1 MEDRGITDSRI
12 RIRKIRH
19 VADIQAQK
27 QESVTTWG
35 RRLDDRQTGLILAIK
50 RTCIIF
56 AVEPQPSFL
65 AVGEI
70 MKSTISTAAA
80 CAALFA
86 FASHGAQAASFDCDA
101 KALQPD
107 EKMICEN
114 RSLNDADVKMVTTF
128 ELLSGLLAM
137 GARGTLQDE
146 QTAWLKKR
154 QACGADAACIGAAY
168 QERLKQLDGTYR
180 NINRPL

>member
-1 MEDRGITDSRI
+1 M
-12 RIRKIRH
+12 K
-19 VADIQAQK
+19 
-27 QESVTTWG
+27 TT
-35 RRLDDRQTGLILAIK
+35 ILSAAI
-50 RTCIIF
+50 
-56 AVEPQPSFL
+56 
-65 AVGEI
+65 
-70 MKSTISTAAA
+70 
-80 CAALFA
+80 CATLFA
-86 FASHGAQAASFDCDA
+86 LAPNGARAASFNCDA
-101 KALQPD
+101 KELLPD
-107 EKMICEN
+107 EKVICED

-168 QERLKQLDGTYR
+168 QDRLKQLGETYK